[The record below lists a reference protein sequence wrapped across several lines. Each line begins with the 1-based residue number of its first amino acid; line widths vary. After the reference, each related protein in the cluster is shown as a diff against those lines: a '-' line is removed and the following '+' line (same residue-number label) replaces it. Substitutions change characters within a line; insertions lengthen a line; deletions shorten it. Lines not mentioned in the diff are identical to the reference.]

1 MVAMR
6 LQAQDGKAEEM
17 PEPVAVMGLTMGAVN
32 YPQLVALTLPQTR
45 QHQRVTVV
53 QTPWP
58 STSPQVRTAY
68 VTAITTYFL
77 ITTYLLNAAY
87 VLVRAYR

>member
-32 YPQLVALTLPQTR
+32 YPQSVALTLPQTR

-58 STSPQVRTAY
+58 STSPQVSTYRIRNCYYY
-68 VTAITTYFL
+68 V
-77 ITTYLLNAAY
+77 LLNNY
-87 VLVRAYR
+87 VLTKRCLYTSTCV